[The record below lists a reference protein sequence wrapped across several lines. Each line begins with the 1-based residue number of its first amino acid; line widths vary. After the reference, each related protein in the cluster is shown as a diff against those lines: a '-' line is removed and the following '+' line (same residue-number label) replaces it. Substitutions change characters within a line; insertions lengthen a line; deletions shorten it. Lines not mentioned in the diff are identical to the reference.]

1 MSMEKKIIAKAF
13 MEMAEGLESGS
24 FGVKPR
30 IALTGMGSEHGEENA
45 MQAAVMAAARG
56 VDVYYIGSLE
66 HEGITTIHVAD
77 DEEGHKKMEEM
88 VEKGEV
94 DGAVTMHFPFPIGVS
109 TVGPR
114 SNPG

>member
-66 HEGITTIHVAD
+66 HEGITTIHVACLLY
-77 DEEGHKKMEEM
+77 
-88 VEKGEV
+88 
-94 DGAVTMHFPFPIGVS
+94 TSPS
-109 TVGPR
+109 PR
-114 SNPG
+114 DS